1 MSEENAMTGGELNE
15 PTSMRDFTERLP
27 GVVFQFHRDHHG
39 HMHFPYLAGSG
50 TGLPGIDRN
59 ALNQDAR
66 HMLDRLDEEDY
77 PRVMAA
83 IERSARWRIPI
94 ATKFRIR
101 LSGRRCRW
109 VALRAQPE
117 DSATGVLW
125 HGLMIDITEQMAE
138 EARLRRLSDTDD
150 LTGLANRRRLM
161 TRLDEEIARS
171 NRHGS
176 PLSLMLLDLDHF
188 KRINDTWG
196 HLQGDQVLAEFA
208 TLCHQLLREEDI
220 IGRLGGEEFAV
231 LLPLTPLVA
240 SHPLAERLRHAIAAH
255 DFGIEAGQVT
265 ASIGLAEYR
274 LGESRDTLIGR
285 ADRSLYAAKHQ
296 GRNRVIS
303 G

>member
-1 MSEENAMTGGELNE
+1 MPYDNAMTGGGLNE
-15 PTSMRDFTERLP
+15 PIGMQDFAERLP
-27 GVVFQFHRDHHG
+27 GVIFQFHRDPTG

-50 TGLPGIDRN
+50 TSLPGIDRH
-59 ALNQDAR
+59 ALGQDAR
-66 HMLDRLDEEDY
+66 HMLDRLDAEDH

-101 LSGRRCRW
+101 LSGRRYRW

-138 EARLRRLSDTDD
+138 EARLRKLSDTDD

-161 TRLDEEIARS
+161 SRLDEEIARS

-176 PLSLMLLDLDHF
+176 PLSLMLIDLDHF

-208 TLCHQLLREEDI
+208 TLCHEMLREEDI

-231 LLPLTPLVA
+231 VLPLTPLVA
-240 SHPLAERLRHAIAAH
+240 SSPLAERLRSEIAEY
-255 DFGIEAGQVT
+255 DFGIASGQLT

-274 LGESRDTLIGR
+274 LGEPRDALIER
-285 ADRSLYAAKHQ
+285 ADRSLYAAKRQ
-296 GRNRVIS
+296 GRNRVVS
-303 G
+303 

>member
-1 MSEENAMTGGELNE
+1 MPYDNAMTGGGLNE
-15 PTSMRDFTERLP
+15 PIGMQDFAERLP
-27 GVVFQFHRDHHG
+27 GVIFQFHRDPTG

-50 TGLPGIDRN
+50 TSLPGIDRQ
-59 ALNQDAR
+59 ALGQDAR
-66 HMLDRLDEEDY
+66 HMLDRLDAEDH

-101 LSGRRCRW
+101 LSGRRYRW

-117 DSATGVLW
+117 DAPTGVLW

-138 EARLRRLSDTDD
+138 EARLRKLSDTDD

-161 TRLDEEIARS
+161 SRLDEEIARS

-176 PLSLMLLDLDHF
+176 PLSLMLIDLDHF
-188 KRINDTWG
+188 KRVNDTWG

-208 TLCHQLLREEDI
+208 TLCHEMLREEDV

-231 LLPLTPLVA
+231 VLPLTPLVA
-240 SHPLAERLRHAIAAH
+240 SSPLAERLRREIAEY
-255 DFGIEAGQVT
+255 DFGISSGQLT

-274 LGESRDTLIGR
+274 LGEPRDALIER
-285 ADRSLYAAKHQ
+285 ADRSLYAAKRQ
-296 GRNRVIS
+296 GRNRVVS
-303 G
+303 

>member
-1 MSEENAMTGGELNE
+1 MPEENAMTGGGLNE
-15 PTSMRDFTERLP
+15 PVSMRDFAERLP
-27 GVVFQFHRDHHG
+27 GVIFQFHRDHSG

-50 TGLPGIDRN
+50 TDLPGIDRN
-59 ALNQDAR
+59 DLGRDAR
-66 HMLDRLDEEDY
+66 HMLDRLDAEDY

-83 IERSARWRIPI
+83 IERSARWRMPI
-94 ATKFRIR
+94 ATKFRLR
-101 LSGRRCRW
+101 LSSRRCRW

-176 PLSLMLLDLDHF
+176 PLSLMLIDLDHF
-188 KRINDTWG
+188 KRVNDTWG

-208 TLCHQLLREEDI
+208 NLCHRLLREEDVV
-220 IGRLGGEEFAV
+220 GRLGGEEFAV
-231 LLPLTPLVA
+231 VLPLTPLVA
-240 SHPLAERLRHAIAAH
+240 SYPLAERLRSAIAEH
-255 DFGIEAGQVT
+255 DFGISAGQVT

-274 LGESRDTLIGR
+274 MGEPRDALIDK
-285 ADRSLYAAKHQ
+285 ADRSLYAAKDQ
-296 GRNRVIS
+296 GRNRVV
-303 G
+303 GG

>member
-1 MSEENAMTGGELNE
+1 MPHDNAMTGGGLNE
-15 PTSMRDFTERLP
+15 PIGMHDFAERLP
-27 GVVFQFHRDHHG
+27 GVIFQFHRDPTG

-50 TGLPGIDRN
+50 TSLPGIDRH
-59 ALNQDAR
+59 ALSQDAR
-66 HMLDRLDEEDY
+66 HMLDRLDAEDH

-101 LSGRRCRW
+101 LSGRRYRW

-138 EARLRRLSDTDD
+138 EARLRKLSDTDD

-161 TRLDEEIARS
+161 SRLDEEIARS

-176 PLSLMLLDLDHF
+176 PLSLMLIDLDHF
-188 KRINDTWG
+188 KRVNDTWG

-208 TLCHQLLREEDI
+208 TLCHDLLREEDV

-231 LLPLTPLVA
+231 VLPLTPLVA
-240 SHPLAERLRHAIAAH
+240 SGPLAERLRREIAEY
-255 DFGIEAGQVT
+255 DFGISSGQLT

-274 LGESRDTLIGR
+274 LGEPRDALIER
-285 ADRSLYAAKHQ
+285 ADRSLYAAKRQ
-296 GRNRVIS
+296 GRNRVVS
-303 G
+303 

>member
-1 MSEENAMTGGELNE
+1 MPEENAMTGGGLNE
-15 PTSMRDFTERLP
+15 PVSLRDFAERLP
-27 GVVFQFHRDHHG
+27 GVIFQFHRDHNG

-50 TGLPGIDRN
+50 TGLPGIDRQD
-59 ALNQDAR
+59 LGRDAR
-66 HMLDRLDEEDY
+66 HMLDRLDGDDY

-94 ATKFRIR
+94 ATKFRLR
-101 LSGRRCRW
+101 LSPRRCHW

-171 NRHGS
+171 HRHGN
-176 PLSLMLLDLDHF
+176 PLSVMLIDLDHF
-188 KRINDTWG
+188 KRVNDTWG

-208 TLCHQLLREEDI
+208 GLCHRMLREEDV

-231 LLPLTPLVA
+231 VLPLTPRVA
-240 SHPLAERLRHAIAAH
+240 SLPLAERLRSTVAGH
-255 DFGIEAGQVT
+255 DFGISAGQVT

-274 LGESRDTLIGR
+274 LGESRDTLLDR

-296 GRNRVIS
+296 GRNRVVS